1 MIRSSLA
8 RDLRRAALLTIAF
21 SLGTFSP
28 LGAQTATHAL
38 APSGR
43 ASTMIEITK
52 QTPRDT
58 PPSQRPVPLRVSIDY
73 GQPHLRGRDVL
84 PLMPLDTAWR
94 TGANSATG
102 LTTDV
107 DLVIGGT
114 KIPKGTYTLFTI
126 RSKSGTKLIVNKQ
139 VGQWG
144 TQYDAAQDLAR
155 IEMRT
160 RRATEPLDALQIAL
174 APAATGLKGV
184 LRIVWGTVV
193 LEVDWE
199 AKP

>member
-1 MIRSSLA
+1 MIQSSLA
-8 RDLRRAALLTIAF
+8 RALRCVALSTVACFLGSVP
-21 SLGTFSP
+21 SLN
-28 LGAQTATHAL
+28 AQTATYAM

-43 ASTMIEITK
+43 ASTVIEITK

-58 PPSQRPVPLRVSIDY
+58 PPSQRPAPLRVSIDY

-102 LTTDV
+102 FMTDV
-107 DLVIGGT
+107 DLVIGGA

-144 TQYDAAQDLAR
+144 TQYDATQDLAR
-155 IEMRT
+155 VEMRV
-160 RRATEPLDALQIAL
+160 RRVTEPLDALQIAL
-174 APAATGLKGV
+174 SPAATGLKGV
-184 LRIVWGTVV
+184 LRVVWGTVA

>member
-1 MIRSSLA
+1 MLPSSLLCA
-8 RDLRRAALLTIAF
+8 LRRAAPLTF
-21 SLGTFSP
+21 FCFLGTISTIE
-28 LGAQTATHAL
+28 AQTATFAL

-43 ASTMIEITK
+43 ATTVIEITK

-58 PPSQRPVPLRVSIDY
+58 PPSQRPAPLRVSIDY
-73 GQPHLRGRDVL
+73 GQPHVRGRDVL
-84 PLMPLDTAWR
+84 SLMPLDTAWR

-107 DLVIGGT
+107 DLVIGGV
-114 KIPKGTYTLFTI
+114 KVPKGNYTLFTI
-126 RSKSGTKLIVNKQ
+126 RSKSGTRLIVNKQ

-144 TQYDAAQDLAR
+144 TQYDATQDLAR
-155 IEMRT
+155 IDMRT
-160 RRATEPLDALQIAL
+160 RRLTESLDALQIAL

-184 LRIVWGTVV
+184 LRIVWGTVA
-193 LEVDWE
+193 LEADWE